1 MADNNTRERFL
12 DIVLKK
18 FIPNRSNFIN
28 DHMSNTLEAFKKIK
42 QSSTNPIIE
51 QSQTLSQN
59 LQQTLLL
66 RGLCAL
72 RKQCS
77 YQFKNYGQTV
87 TIPLSFEDVVNALN
101 LSSANT
107 DRRTVERELL
117 AICSDVQLNC
127 FLNTTRPEQKQLL
140 HLILYLCEWQ
150 DKEKDKWI
158 GEYTNTF
165 ADISRDSDRFPPIL
179 LNNSTNLSPQR
190 HAQIHVVL
198 AFFYSLCFTTL
209 NVLYMILWA
218 TTRMWECG
226 RYNNSQALSSD
237 FRVHERQQWLC
248 KYAQSNRAFLR
259 MACLQNDKCMQY
271 LQSSSESDSTEWMS
285 SVFDTFLRFM
295 TIYPAL
301 NNFPCCCSPA
311 NCIPTAFVRQFVG
324 DEARPVLHA
333 TFTQADAL
341 LHCFQHARMSDEEK
355 KEFENS
361 VGIGLH
367 QWISAY
373 MHFGSL
379 MHLLPLASSDKNFVF
394 VDEHVTPFLFDILL
408 PQTLVLFCPPSSCA
422 PAFAREWTAQ
432 NSSKNALV
440 NALPRID
447 DICSYDKVTRENA
460 KLLLDKFILL
470 NMEAIP
476 NMNVDTPLVLDTQ
489 VCALRFRLL
498 STALSTTML
507 LLSMIVLWLWYR
519 RNMSRKMQWWT
530 LVLALVAITLP
541 TVLVDAAIGA
551 LLASVRS
558 RDATEEPW
566 RAVLLLWHSRCTTWR
581 AIHDV
586 IALLY
591 ATILVILARW
601 TTDARVKIVCIGL
614 AVAAGLI
621 HVTNL
626 FQMK

>member
-1 MADNNTRERFL
+1 MADNDRETFL
-12 DIVLKK
+12 DIVLEK
-18 FIPNRSNFIN
+18 FIPNRSNFIEH
-28 DHMSNTLEAFKKIK
+28 HMSVTLEAFQKEQ
-42 QSSTNPIIE
+42 QSSATTDAAAIIGS
-51 QSQTLSQN
+51 QSVILSQN

-72 RKQCS
+72 RQKYS
-77 YQFKNYGQTV
+77 YAYNNDGV
-87 TIPLSFEDVVNALN
+87 TIPLSFENVVNALD
-101 LSSANT
+101 LSSAST
-107 DRRTVERELL
+107 DGRTVERELL
-117 AICSDVQLNC
+117 AICSDVRSNC
-127 FLNTTRPEQKQLL
+127 FFNTTRSEQEQLL
-140 HLILYLCEWQ
+140 HLILYLCDWQ
-150 DKEKDKWI
+150 DKKEKDEWI
-158 GEYTNTF
+158 LKYTKTF
-165 ADISRDSDRFPPIL
+165 ADISRDSDRFPNIL
-179 LNNSTNLSPQR
+179 LNKSTDLSPQR
-190 HAQIHVVL
+190 HVVL
-198 AFFYSLCFTTL
+198 AFFSSLCFTTL

-218 TTRMWECG
+218 TTRMWECA
-226 RYNNSQALSSD
+226 RYNESGGRHSSG
-237 FRVHERQQWLC
+237 FRVDERQQWLC

-271 LQSSSESDSTEWMS
+271 LQSSSDSTAWMTP
-285 SVFDTFLRFM
+285 VFHTFLRFM

-341 LHCFQHARMSDEEK
+341 LHCFQHARMSDQEKRNFEE
-355 KEFENS
+355 S
-361 VGIGLH
+361 IQIGL
-367 QWISAY
+367 QKWIRAH

-379 MHLLPLASSDKNFVF
+379 VHLLPLASSDTKF

-408 PQTLVLFCPPSSCA
+408 PETLVLFCPPSSCA
-422 PAFAREWTAQ
+422 PAFDREWTVHK
-432 NSSKNALV
+432 SSKNALV

-447 DICSYDKVTRENA
+447 DICSYDEVTRENA

-470 NMEAIP
+470 DMESMEAMT
-476 NMNVDTPLVLDTQ
+476 NMNVVDTQ
-489 VCALRFRLL
+489 VCALRFRFL
-498 STALSTTML
+498 STVLSTTML

-558 RDATEEPW
+558 RDATEEW
-566 RAVLLLWHSRCTTWR
+566 RAVLLLWHSRCTTWC

-591 ATILVILARW
+591 ATILVILSRW